1 MLVLSRKVGE
11 KVVIG
16 GNITV
21 TITRVAGHRVTLGIE
36 APDAVRV
43 VRGELA
49 TTVQEASPPADPV
62 VEVSPPPLADSA
74 PAPSSLASDDST
86 LHSTAASW
94 SMTASDWSSTG

>member
-36 APDAVRV
+36 APGAVRV
-43 VRGELA
+43 IRGELA
-49 TTVQEASPPADPV
+49 CPVQEASAPADPV
-62 VEVSPPPLADSA
+62 AEASPPPLADSS
-74 PAPSSLASDDST
+74 PAPNSLASDDST
-86 LHSTAASW
+86 FRSTAASW